1 MGEMP
6 RWKQH
11 PHTASPAAG
20 WSARFA
26 ASGQAARLPGCARRR
41 CCIERG
47 KRTAF
52 PAKPTPAPAAT
63 AKARA
68 CAPSTSS
75 RGEEGPEK
83 LSAYLQRNA
92 ANGLVYH
99 RGGLTGDYD
108 RYADSDA
115 VVRLLKSG
123 RVDPYNACPVYEGS
137 RFRLRLIA
145 EDDAEA
151 LLPCYRTPTAAV
163 TANAEGC
170 SFGYGAQTVEAQ
182 QSVIRGWLDAY
193 AAREFVRLSIVDKAA
208 DKPVGT
214 VELCGAGKDGRLRID
229 LPAVYERADCL
240 AEMLETADAF
250 FADFGCARLLV
261 RSMDETVLRAAGY
274 TPCPQVNGLWEKARP
289 APAENETP

>member
-1 MGEMP
+1 METTSAYRIARCGLVCSLCSE
-6 RWKQH
+6 R
-11 PHTASPAAG
+11 AG
-20 WSARFA
+20 CP
-26 ASGQAARLPGCARRR
+26 GCPGCARRR

-47 KRTAF
+47 QAHCCSCEAY
-52 PAKPTPAPAAT
+52 PC
-63 AKARA
+63 ARCDGA
-68 CAPSTSS
+68 SA
-75 RGEEGPEK
+75 RRRAVDRVAREEGPEK

>member
-1 MGEMP
+1 METTSAYRIARCGLVCSLCSE
-6 RWKQH
+6 R
-11 PHTASPAAG
+11 AG
-20 WSARFA
+20 C
-26 ASGQAARLPGCARRR
+26 PGCTREDCARRR
-41 CCIERG
+41 CCIERRQAHCFSCEAYPCARCDG
-47 KRTAF
+47 ESARMRAF
-52 PAKPTPAPAAT
+52 NLV
-63 AKARA
+63 AR
-68 CAPSTSS
+68 
-75 RGEEGPEK
+75 EEGPEK

-193 AAREFVRLSIVDKAA
+193 AAREFVRLSIVDKAV

-229 LPAVYERADCL
+229 LPAMYERADCL
-240 AEMLETADAF
+240 AELLETADAF

-261 RSMDETVLRAAGY
+261 RSMDEAVLRAAGY
-274 TPCPQVNGLWEKARP
+274 TPCPQANGFWEKAHP

>member
-1 MGEMP
+1 M
-6 RWKQH
+6 R
-11 PHTASPAAG
+11 AFNLV
-20 WSARFA
+20 AR
-26 ASGQAARLPGCARRR
+26 
-41 CCIERG
+41 
-47 KRTAF
+47 
-52 PAKPTPAPAAT
+52 
-63 AKARA
+63 
-68 CAPSTSS
+68 
-75 RGEEGPEK
+75 EEGPEK

>member
-1 MGEMP
+1 METTSAYRIARCGLVCSLCSE
-6 RWKQH
+6 R
-11 PHTASPAAG
+11 AG
-20 WSARFA
+20 C
-26 ASGQAARLPGCARRR
+26 PGCTREDCARRR

-47 KRTAF
+47 QAHCFFCEAYPCARCDGESARMRAF
-52 PAKPTPAPAAT
+52 NLVAQ
-63 AKARA
+63 
-68 CAPSTSS
+68 
-75 RGEEGPEK
+75 EDGPEK
-83 LSAYLQRNA
+83 LSEYLQRNA

-182 QSVIRGWLDAY
+182 RGVIRGWLDAY

-214 VELCGAGKDGRLRID
+214 VELCCVGKDGRLRID

-240 AEMLETADAF
+240 AELLETADAF

-261 RSMDETVLRAAGY
+261 RSLDEAVLRAAGY
-274 TPCPQVNGLWEKARP
+274 TPCPQANGFWEKAHP
-289 APAENETP
+289 ATAENETP

>member
-1 MGEMP
+1 METTSAYRIARCGLVCSLCSE
-6 RWKQH
+6 R
-11 PHTASPAAG
+11 AG
-20 WSARFA
+20 C
-26 ASGQAARLPGCARRR
+26 PGCTREDCARRR
-41 CCIERG
+41 CCIERRQAHCFSCEAYPCARCDG
-47 KRTAF
+47 ESARMRAF
-52 PAKPTPAPAAT
+52 NLV
-63 AKARA
+63 ARA
-68 CAPSTSS
+68 
-75 RGEEGPEK
+75 EGPEK

-193 AAREFVRLSIVDKAA
+193 AAREFVRLSIVDKAV

-229 LPAVYERADCL
+229 LPAMYERADCL
-240 AEMLETADAF
+240 AELLETADAF

-261 RSMDETVLRAAGY
+261 RSMDEAVLRAAGY
-274 TPCPQVNGLWEKARP
+274 TPCPQANGFWEKAHP

>member
-1 MGEMP
+1 M
-6 RWKQH
+6 R
-11 PHTASPAAG
+11 AFNLV
-20 WSARFA
+20 AR
-26 ASGQAARLPGCARRR
+26 
-41 CCIERG
+41 
-47 KRTAF
+47 
-52 PAKPTPAPAAT
+52 
-63 AKARA
+63 
-68 CAPSTSS
+68 
-75 RGEEGPEK
+75 EEGPEK
-83 LSAYLQRNA
+83 LSEYLQRNA

-123 RVDPYNACPVYEGS
+123 RADPYNACPVYEGS
-137 RFRLRLIA
+137 RFRLHLIA

-214 VELCGAGKDGRLRID
+214 VELCGACKDGRLRID

-240 AEMLETADAF
+240 AELLRTADAF
-250 FADFGCARLLV
+250 FVDFGCARLLV
-261 RSMDETVLRAAGY
+261 RSMDEAVLRAAGY
-274 TPCPQVNGLWEKARP
+274 TPCPQANGLWEKARP

>member
-1 MGEMP
+1 MEKTSAYRIARCGLVCSLCSE
-6 RWKQH
+6 R
-11 PHTASPAAG
+11 AG
-20 WSARFA
+20 C
-26 ASGQAARLPGCARRR
+26 PGCTREDCARRR
-41 CCIERG
+41 CCIERRQAHCFSCEAYPCARCDG
-47 KRTAF
+47 ESARMRAF
-52 PAKPTPAPAAT
+52 NLV
-63 AKARA
+63 AR
-68 CAPSTSS
+68 
-75 RGEEGPEK
+75 EEGPEK

-193 AAREFVRLSIVDKAA
+193 AAREFVRLSIVDKAV

-229 LPAVYERADCL
+229 LPAMYERADCL
-240 AEMLETADAF
+240 AELLETADAF

-261 RSMDETVLRAAGY
+261 RSMDEAVLRAAGY
-274 TPCPQVNGLWEKARP
+274 TPCPQANGFWEKAHP

>member
-1 MGEMP
+1 METTSAYRIARCGLVCSLCSE
-6 RWKQH
+6 R
-11 PHTASPAAG
+11 AG
-20 WSARFA
+20 CTR
-26 ASGQAARLPGCARRR
+26 GDCARRR
-41 CCIERG
+41 CCIERRQAHCFSCEAYPCARCDG
-47 KRTAF
+47 ESARMRAF
-52 PAKPTPAPAAT
+52 NLV
-63 AKARA
+63 AR
-68 CAPSTSS
+68 
-75 RGEEGPEK
+75 EEGPEK

-193 AAREFVRLSIVDKAA
+193 AAREFVRLSIVDKAV

-229 LPAVYERADCL
+229 LPAMYERADCL
-240 AEMLETADAF
+240 AELLETADAF

-261 RSMDETVLRAAGY
+261 RSMDEAVLRAAGY
-274 TPCPQVNGLWEKARP
+274 TPCPQANGFWEKAHP

>member
-1 MGEMP
+1 METTSAY
-6 RWKQH
+6 RI
-11 PHTASPAAG
+11 
-20 WSARFA
+20 ARFGLVCSLCSERA
-26 ASGQAARLPGCARRR
+26 GCPGCTREDCARRR
-41 CCIERG
+41 CCIERRQAHCFSCEAYPCARCDG
-47 KRTAF
+47 ESARMRAF
-52 PAKPTPAPAAT
+52 NLV
-63 AKARA
+63 AR
-68 CAPSTSS
+68 
-75 RGEEGPEK
+75 EEGPEK

-193 AAREFVRLSIVDKAA
+193 AAREFVRLSIVDKAV

-229 LPAVYERADCL
+229 LPAMYERADCL
-240 AEMLETADAF
+240 AELLETADAF

-261 RSMDETVLRAAGY
+261 RSMDEAVLRAAGY
-274 TPCPQVNGLWEKARP
+274 TPCPQANGFWEKAHP

>member
-1 MGEMP
+1 METTSAYRIARCGLVCSRCSE
-6 RWKQH
+6 R
-11 PHTASPAAG
+11 AG
-20 WSARFA
+20 C
-26 ASGQAARLPGCARRR
+26 PGCTREDCARRR
-41 CCIERG
+41 CCIERRQAHCFSCEAYPCARCDG
-47 KRTAF
+47 ESARMRAF
-52 PAKPTPAPAAT
+52 NLV
-63 AKARA
+63 AR
-68 CAPSTSS
+68 
-75 RGEEGPEK
+75 EEGPEK
-83 LSAYLQRNA
+83 LSAYLQWNA
-92 ANGLVYH
+92 ALGLVYH

-193 AAREFVRLSIVDKAA
+193 AAREFVRLSIVDKAV

-229 LPAVYERADCL
+229 LPAMYERADCL
-240 AEMLETADAF
+240 AELLETADAF

-261 RSMDETVLRAAGY
+261 RSMDEAVLRAAGY
-274 TPCPQVNGLWEKARP
+274 TPCPQANGFWEKAHP

>member
-1 MGEMP
+1 METTSAYRIARCGLVCSLCSE
-6 RWKQH
+6 R
-11 PHTASPAAG
+11 AG
-20 WSARFA
+20 C
-26 ASGQAARLPGCARRR
+26 PGCTREDCARRR
-41 CCIERG
+41 CCIERRQAHCFSCEAYPCARCDG
-47 KRTAF
+47 ESARMRAF
-52 PAKPTPAPAAT
+52 NLV
-63 AKARA
+63 AR
-68 CAPSTSS
+68 
-75 RGEEGPEK
+75 EEGPEK

-92 ANGLVYH
+92 ATGLVYH

-193 AAREFVRLSIVDKAA
+193 AAREFVRLSIVDKAV

-229 LPAVYERADCL
+229 LPAMYERADCL
-240 AEMLETADAF
+240 AELLETADAF

-261 RSMDETVLRAAGY
+261 RSMDEAVLRAAGY
-274 TPCPQVNGLWEKARP
+274 TPCPQANGFWEKAHP

>member
-1 MGEMP
+1 M
-6 RWKQH
+6 R
-11 PHTASPAAG
+11 AFNLV
-20 WSARFA
+20 AR
-26 ASGQAARLPGCARRR
+26 
-41 CCIERG
+41 
-47 KRTAF
+47 
-52 PAKPTPAPAAT
+52 
-63 AKARA
+63 
-68 CAPSTSS
+68 
-75 RGEEGPEK
+75 EEGPEK

-123 RVDPYNACPVYEGS
+123 RADPYNACPGYEGS

-229 LPAVYERADCL
+229 LPAVHERADCL
-240 AEMLETADAF
+240 AELLETADAF

-261 RSMDETVLRAAGY
+261 RSMDEAVLRAAGY
-274 TPCPQVNGLWEKARP
+274 TPCPQANGLWEKARP

>member
-1 MGEMP
+1 METTSAYRIARCGLVCSLCSE
-6 RWKQH
+6 R
-11 PHTASPAAG
+11 AG
-20 WSARFA
+20 C
-26 ASGQAARLPGCARRR
+26 PGCTREDCAQRR

-47 KRTAF
+47 QAHCFSCEAYPCARCDGESARMRAF
-52 PAKPTPAPAAT
+52 NLV
-63 AKARA
+63 AR
-68 CAPSTSS
+68 
-75 RGEEGPEK
+75 EEGPEK
-83 LSAYLQRNA
+83 LSEYLQRNA

-123 RVDPYNACPVYEGS
+123 RADPYNACPVYEGS

-145 EDDAEA
+145 EDDAET

-214 VELCGAGKDGRLRID
+214 VELCGACKDGRLRID

-240 AEMLETADAF
+240 AELLRTADAF

-261 RSMDETVLRAAGY
+261 RSMDEAVLRAAGY
-274 TPCPQVNGLWEKARP
+274 TPCPQVNRLWEKARP

>member
-1 MGEMP
+1 M
-6 RWKQH
+6 R
-11 PHTASPAAG
+11 AFNLV
-20 WSARFA
+20 AR
-26 ASGQAARLPGCARRR
+26 
-41 CCIERG
+41 
-47 KRTAF
+47 
-52 PAKPTPAPAAT
+52 
-63 AKARA
+63 
-68 CAPSTSS
+68 
-75 RGEEGPEK
+75 EEGPEK

-193 AAREFVRLSIVDKAA
+193 AAREFVRLSIVDKAGGQA
-208 DKPVGT
+208 GRDG
-214 VELCGAGKDGRLRID
+214 GALR
-229 LPAVYERADCL
+229 R
-240 AEMLETADAF
+240 
-250 FADFGCARLLV
+250 R
-261 RSMDETVLRAAGY
+261 
-274 TPCPQVNGLWEKARP
+274 
-289 APAENETP
+289 

>member
-1 MGEMP
+1 METTSAYRIARCGLVCSLCSE
-6 RWKQH
+6 R
-11 PHTASPAAG
+11 AG
-20 WSARFA
+20 C
-26 ASGQAARLPGCARRR
+26 PGCTREDCARRR
-41 CCIERG
+41 CCIERRQAHCFSCEAYPCARCDG
-47 KRTAF
+47 ESARMRAF
-52 PAKPTPAPAAT
+52 NLV
-63 AKARA
+63 AREA
-68 CAPSTSS
+68 
-75 RGEEGPEK
+75 GPEK

-92 ANGLVYH
+92 ATGLVYH

-193 AAREFVRLSIVDKAA
+193 AAREFVRLSIVDKAV

-229 LPAVYERADCL
+229 LPAMYERADCL
-240 AEMLETADAF
+240 AELLETADAF

-261 RSMDETVLRAAGY
+261 RSMDEAVLRAAGY
-274 TPCPQVNGLWEKARP
+274 TPCPQANGFWEKAHP